1 MRKAAINS
9 AVVLLLAAGAAP
21 AFAGTAA
28 DTPSREFE
36 ALKPLVGVW
45 EGTDHAGKKVRAT
58 YRLVS
63 GDTVLMEDYT
73 VEGENTNMVTM
84 YHPDGNRLILTHYC
98 MANNQPRLVGKL
110 TGQNPTTITFTFL
123 DATNVKS
130 PKDGHVHGAVLKL
143 VDNQTLTEEWTF
155 RKDGKDSEK
164 EVFNYKRVK

>member
-1 MRKAAINS
+1 MKKAAMIS
-9 AVVLLLAAGAAP
+9 VALFLAVGAAP
-21 AFAGTAA
+21 AFAGAAA
-28 DTPSREFE
+28 DLPSREFE
-36 ALKPLVGVW
+36 ALKSLVGVW
-45 EGTDHAGKKVRAT
+45 EGTTESGKKVHTT

-98 MANNQPRLVGKL
+98 MANNQPRLVGKI
-110 TGQNPTTITFTFL
+110 TGQSPTAITFTFL

-130 PKDGHVHGAVLKL
+130 PKDGHVHGAVFKL
-143 VDNQTLTEEWTF
+143 VDNQTLEQEWTF